1 MDYNLKKLLKNE
13 TIPELSNL
21 IVDELKD
28 YGICNYTNY
37 PENYGG
43 FILNLSTEN
52 ELTTEQLNEVKNIVL
67 NHNSLNFYKAEKI
80 KQLKQ
85 KATEIIEKKFP
96 VFKQINASLGVYE
109 ENKRNEIGTYIKGII
124 SQVDSLESLIK
135 SKLKLSTLEAVEI
148 KIIE

>member
-1 MDYNLKKLLKNE
+1 MNYNLKKLLKNE
-13 TIPELSNL
+13 TIPELSNF
-21 IVDELKD
+21 IIDELKP
-28 YGICNYTNY
+28 YGVCQFVKYND
-37 PENYGG
+37 GG
-43 FILNLSTEN
+43 YILNLETVQD
-52 ELTTEQLNEVKNIVL
+52 LTSSQLTAVKNIVL

-109 ENKRNEIGTYIKGII
+109 ESKKNEIGTYIKGII
-124 SQVDSLESLIK
+124 SQVDSIESIIN
-135 SKLKLSTLEAVEI
+135 SKLKLNTLEVVEI